1 MASTLNQAM
10 STLGA
15 VTPATRAKAEATWLA
30 CHLALGR
37 APGVLWGKGSSSE
50 HATGR
55 AVDFMV
61 TQHGAGLDSAMGR
74 WITDYLLTKASDWDL
89 AWVIWAQRLYYP
101 DGSSYL
107 MEDRGSTTENHYDHP
122 HAYWRSDRLI
132 TGTKPAPSI
141 TDRLEDDDMALTDQ
155 DKQDIARM
163 AAEKLL
169 EHEVMQTNGKPARIL
184 DIMVATLPTT
194 EDIVDKLL
202 THPVEMPDGKQA
214 RVIDI
219 LARLL
224 PAIAEG

>member
-15 VTPATRAKAEATWLA
+15 VTDATRAKAEATWLA

-61 TQHGAGLDSAMGR
+61 THHGHGLDAEMGR
-74 WITDYLLTKASDWDL
+74 WITDYLLAKASDWDL

-141 TDRLEDDDMALTDQ
+141 TDRLEDDMQLTDKVQLANGETTYAEAIRLNDANQQRLIADLVALKDLVQ
-155 DKQDIARM
+155 DVIAPEVSWLPRNF
-163 AAEKLL
+163 AAIVQAIRENPEATAEQIAAKL
-169 EHEVMQTNGKPARIL
+169 GGAK
-184 DIMVATLPTT
+184 
-194 EDIVDKLL
+194 
-202 THPVEMPDGKQA
+202 
-214 RVIDI
+214 
-219 LARLL
+219 
-224 PAIAEG
+224 

>member
-15 VTPATRAKAEATWLA
+15 VTGATWAKAEATWLA
-30 CHLALGR
+30 CRLALGR

-74 WITDYLLTKASDWDL
+74 WITDYLLAKASDWDL

-141 TDRLEDDDMALTDQ
+141 TDRLEDDMPKLTD
-155 DKQDIARM
+155 KVTLANGETTY
-163 AAEKLL
+163 AEAIRLNDANQQRL
-169 EHEVMQTNGKPARIL
+169 IGDL
-184 DIMVATLPTT
+184 VAVKET
-194 EDIVDKLL
+194 VDKLL
-202 THPVEMPDGKQA
+202 SREAEWAPANFAAIMQ
-214 RVIDI
+214 
-219 LARLL
+219 RLDQIEAKL
-224 PAIAEG
+224 DEGVK

>member
-15 VTPATRAKAEATWLA
+15 VTDATRAKAEATWLA

-74 WITDYLLTKASDWDL
+74 WITDYLLAKASDWDL

-141 TDRLEDDDMALTDQ
+141 TDHLEDDMPKLD
-155 DKQDIARM
+155 DKVTLANGETTY
-163 AAEKLL
+163 AEAIRLNDANQQRL
-169 EHEVMQTNGKPARIL
+169 IGDL
-184 DIMVATLPTT
+184 VAVKET
-194 EDIVDKLL
+194 VDEL
-202 THPVEMPDGKQA
+202 
-214 RVIDI
+214 
-219 LARLL
+219 LAREAEWA
-224 PAIAEG
+224 PANFAAIMQRLDQLDAKIDGGAK

>member
-15 VTPATRAKAEATWLA
+15 VTDATRAKAEATWLA

-74 WITDYLLTKASDWDL
+74 WITDYLLAKASDWDL

-141 TDRLEDDDMALTDQ
+141 TDRLEDDMPKLTDTVTL
-155 DKQDIARM
+155 ANGETTY
-163 AAEKLL
+163 AEAIRLNDANQQRL
-169 EHEVMQTNGKPARIL
+169 IGDL
-184 DIMVATLPTT
+184 VAVKKT
-194 EDIVDKLL
+194 VDEL
-202 THPVEMPDGKQA
+202 
-214 RVIDI
+214 
-219 LARLL
+219 LAREAQWA
-224 PAIAEG
+224 PANFAAIMQRLDQLNAKLDGGAK

>member
-15 VTPATRAKAEATWLA
+15 VTDATRAKAEATWLA

-61 TQHGAGLDSAMGR
+61 TQHGAGLDSVMGR
-74 WITDYLLTKASDWDL
+74 WITDYLLAKASDWDL

-141 TDRLEDDDMALTDQ
+141 TDRLEDDMPKLTD
-155 DKQDIARM
+155 KVTLANGETTY
-163 AAEKLL
+163 AEAIRLNDANQQRL
-169 EHEVMQTNGKPARIL
+169 IGDL
-184 DIMVATLPTT
+184 VAVKET
-194 EDIVDKLL
+194 VDEL
-202 THPVEMPDGKQA
+202 
-214 RVIDI
+214 
-219 LARLL
+219 LAREAQWA
-224 PAIAEG
+224 PANFAAIMQRLDQLDAKLDGGAK

>member
-15 VTPATRAKAEATWLA
+15 VTDATRAKAEATWLA

-61 TQHGAGLDSAMGR
+61 TQHGAGLDSVMGR
-74 WITDYLLTKASDWDL
+74 WITDYLLAKASDWDL

-141 TDRLEDDDMALTDQ
+141 TDRLEDDMPKLTD
-155 DKQDIARM
+155 KVMLANGETTY
-163 AAEKLL
+163 AEAIRLNDANQQRL
-169 EHEVMQTNGKPARIL
+169 IGDL
-184 DIMVATLPTT
+184 VAVKKT
-194 EDIVDKLL
+194 VDEL
-202 THPVEMPDGKQA
+202 
-214 RVIDI
+214 
-219 LARLL
+219 LAREAQWA
-224 PAIAEG
+224 PANFAAIMQRLDQLDAKLDGGAK